1 MPGRGNT
8 SGTERSYS
16 AWWQLFWECF
26 TPDLQ
31 PRCITHMPE
40 SYTRAEPSQLPIKQ
54 HRCPRCHNHMVLARI
69 EYPNGSNVR
78 TFECLR
84 CDHVQKMLVEY
95 VM

>member
-1 MPGRGNT
+1 VPGREIPVGPSEHTPLGGSCFGN
-8 SGTERSYS
+8 
-16 AWWQLFWECF
+16 AF

-31 PRCITHMPE
+31 PRCINHMPE
-40 SYTRAEPSQLPIKQ
+40 SYTRAEPSQLPIERN
-54 HRCPRCHNHMVLARI
+54 RCPRCHNHMMLARI